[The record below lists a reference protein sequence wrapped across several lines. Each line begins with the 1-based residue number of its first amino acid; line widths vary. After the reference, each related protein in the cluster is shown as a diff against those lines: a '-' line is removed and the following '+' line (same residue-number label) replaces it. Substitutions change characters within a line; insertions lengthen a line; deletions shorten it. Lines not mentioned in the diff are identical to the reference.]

1 MKILVIGFGVWYKIL
16 WSKMFVNGKDGP
28 LCIIRS
34 RKLMVVSDISCVK
47 KRLEFSSV
55 MKVVRLTLEPV
66 HVLNISSI
74 I

>member
-1 MKILVIGFGVWYKIL
+1 
-16 WSKMFVNGKDGP
+16 MFVNGKDGP

-34 RKLMVVSDISCVK
+34 RKLIVVSEISCVK
-47 KRLEFSSV
+47 KWLELNKFSSV

-74 I
+74 

>member
-1 MKILVIGFGVWYKIL
+1 
-16 WSKMFVNGKDGP
+16 MFVNGKDGP